1 MKKSV
6 EIIHPIGMYSV
17 KLFHPVD
24 TDPALFPANYWIVR
38 RKDSTYT
45 FADAY
50 KRGRFYYNG
59 TYLKDITDFACL
71 SLP

>member
-6 EIIHPIGMYSV
+6 EIIHPIGMYSA

-24 TDPALFPANYWIVR
+24 TDPALFPTNYWIVR
-38 RKDSTYT
+38 RKDSTYA
-45 FADAY
+45 FANAY
-50 KRGRFYYNG
+50 KRGRFYYEG
-59 TYLKDITDFACL
+59 ILIKDVTDFACL